1 MVPNYMLVTTADTVG
16 LILNVNF
23 VSPIYLVLLLLNI
36 NFILISYVVVILV
49 SIWHSDKKK
58 KDFKD
63 KIHRLLLFGIKKHHF
78 RHYTKLRLKL

>member
-1 MVPNYMLVTTADTVG
+1 MLVTTADTVG

-49 SIWHSDKKK
+49 SIWHSDK
-58 KDFKD
+58 
-63 KIHRLLLFGIKKHHF
+63 IKK
-78 RHYTKLRLKL
+78 RILKIKYIDYYFLG